1 VIVILA
7 SVIGM
12 SVFIFKN
19 LVLNIDML
27 DTIINKDPRDWTK
40 EERFYSIV
48 HNREYVQY
56 WIDHYQ
62 RLKDEKKKR
71 RKKPALNRLFK

>member
-1 VIVILA
+1 
-7 SVIGM
+7 
-12 SVFIFKN
+12 
-19 LVLNIDML
+19 ML

-56 WIDHYQ
+56 WIDYYQ